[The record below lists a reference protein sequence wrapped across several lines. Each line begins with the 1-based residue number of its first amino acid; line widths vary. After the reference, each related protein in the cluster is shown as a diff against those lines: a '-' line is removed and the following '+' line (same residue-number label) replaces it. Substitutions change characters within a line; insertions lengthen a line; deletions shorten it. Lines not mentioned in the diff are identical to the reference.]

1 MWERT
6 VMIAKKRAI
15 LFVASIGLATA
26 SSITAW
32 NQPDATPV
40 IPLPSV
46 FEKSSTPPGA
56 LVKVGT
62 TGRQQPLLSLDPA
75 FVSEKDA
82 AYFAFR
88 AQENVSVPCSRSLA
102 VGCCTFSPS
111 DAYQVEVSSALR
123 TAALGTPTTT
133 KARWVRVLS
142 DADLGALGVSGLR
155 GTPVVAA
162 FGEEQLVGAQ
172 FVALYRRKHWP
183 SGAESHAASCSGHTH
198 MQVTWARLPRTSGNA
213 VD

>member
-1 MWERT
+1 M
-6 VMIAKKRAI
+6 
-15 LFVASIGLATA
+15 TA
-26 SSITAW
+26 G
-32 NQPDATPV
+32 NQRDATSV

-46 FEKSSTPPGA
+46 FDKSSTPPGA

-62 TGRQQPLLSLDPA
+62 TGHQQPLLSLDPA
-75 FVSEKDA
+75 FVLEKDT

-183 SGAESHAASCSGHTH
+183 SGESHAASCSGHTH

-213 VD
+213 LD